1 MSELPLML
9 IMQAYERLITF
20 SERCGFKSLLER
32 FPAGTMDAEQLQFV
46 YREGIRSEFEHNLS
60 QQIYVAEGIWQAV
73 QDLKEQQLFIIEQLS
88 NALPKGAPGM
98 MLEAAILHFQESDPN
113 ASLQPMVLDALRNA
127 ARKQLSGQ

>member
-32 FPAGTMDAEQLQFV
+32 FPAGTMDANQLQVV
-46 YREGIRSEFEHNLS
+46 YRESIRSEFEHNLS
-60 QQIYVAEGIWQAV
+60 QQIYVPENIWQAV
-73 QDLKEQQLFIIEQLS
+73 NDLKEQQLFIIEQVTA
-88 NALPKGAPGM
+88 ALPEKSPGTV
-98 MLEAAILHFQESDPN
+98 LEAAILHFQKSAPN
-113 ASLQPMVLDALRNA
+113 ASMQPLVLDALRNA

>member
-1 MSELPLML
+1 
-9 IMQAYERLITF
+9 
-20 SERCGFKSLLER
+20 
-32 FPAGTMDAEQLQFV
+32 MDAEHLIVV

-60 QQIYVAEGIWQAV
+60 QQIYVPEEIWQAI

-88 NALPKGAPGM
+88 AALPKGSPGI

-113 ASLQPMVLDALRNA
+113 ASLQPLVLDALRNA

>member
-32 FPAGTMDAEQLQFV
+32 FPAGTMDATQLQVV
-46 YREGIRSEFEHNLS
+46 YRESIRSEFEHNLS
-60 QQIYVAEGIWQAV
+60 QQIYVPENIWQAV
-73 QDLKEQQLFIIEQLS
+73 NDLKEQQLFIIEQVTA
-88 NALPKGAPGM
+88 ALPEKSPGT
-98 MLEAAILHFQESDPN
+98 MLEAAILHFQESAPN
-113 ASLQPMVLDALRNA
+113 ASMQSLVLEALRNA